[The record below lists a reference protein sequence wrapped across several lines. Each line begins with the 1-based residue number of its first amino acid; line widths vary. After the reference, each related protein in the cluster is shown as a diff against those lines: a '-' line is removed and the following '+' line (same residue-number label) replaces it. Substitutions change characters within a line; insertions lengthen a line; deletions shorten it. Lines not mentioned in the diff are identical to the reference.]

1 MKLEELQIR
10 AGAAEKMLKAMA
22 SRPRLMILCELAD
35 GERTVTELSEAVGL
49 SMSAVSQHLA
59 RLRGDAL
66 VATRRESQTIYYS
79 LANDG
84 AAKLLDTLYQVFCA
98 PNAMRAPRKT
108 QTRRTK

>member
-10 AGAAEKMLKAMA
+10 AGAAEKLLKAMA
-22 SRPRLMILCELAD
+22 SRPRLMILCELAK

-49 SMSAVSQHLA
+49 SMSAMSQHLA

-79 LANDG
+79 LDSDD
-84 AAKLLDTLYQVFCA
+84 AAKLLDALYQVFCA
-98 PNAMRAPRKT
+98 PGAARKTRKT
-108 QTRRTK
+108 QTRRPK